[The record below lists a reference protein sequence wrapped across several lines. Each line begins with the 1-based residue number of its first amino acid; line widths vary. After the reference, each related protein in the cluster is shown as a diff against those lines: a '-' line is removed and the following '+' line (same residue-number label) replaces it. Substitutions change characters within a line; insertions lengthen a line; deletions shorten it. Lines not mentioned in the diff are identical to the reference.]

1 MNKSQKLALTIGAV
15 IAILMGLFPP
25 WACISYFQFVGQS
38 NPAGYSFILSPPSP
52 ETDKPF
58 SGVELDINR
67 LVIQWIMVAIAI
79 SAALALL
86 HKRGSSPPHKSARLP
101 EDDSKADPSPDE
113 VQHDPK
119 PEPRQNMGKHKGVFN
134 ASEKNICKRLR
145 TLVSR
150 ATDAVFNLML
160 ERSLALS
167 DPELMIFVRAIKNC
181 GMIGDEAGHLLP
193 AFFYEVF
200 SPTLIENEN
209 SAQFLSI
216 VSVIDHPALDTCIH
230 SRSICP
236 DALDR
241 LAILIRANSC
251 ESPEAVRQILT
262 AQAYPEARRDLLLLC
277 DEFRSLVKSEQR
289 VSINP
294 PPESPWW
301 NNYYVS
307 IGVFEALGKQAKQG

>member
-1 MNKSQKLALTIGAV
+1 MNKSQKLVLTIGAV

-25 WACISYFQFVGQS
+25 WSYTSYFQFVGQS
-38 NPAGYSFILSPPSP
+38 NPAGYSFIFRPPSP
-52 ETDKPF
+52 QTDKPF
-58 SGVELDINR
+58 AGVELDSNR
-67 LVIQWIMVAIAI
+67 LIVQWIIVAIAI
-79 SAALALL
+79 SVVLALL
-86 HKRGSSPPHKSARLP
+86 HRKGSSPIHNSVRLH
-101 EDDSKADPSPDE
+101 EEDSKANPKPDE

-119 PEPRQNMGKHKGVFN
+119 PEPMQHMGRHKGVFN
-134 ASEKNICKRLR
+134 ANEKSICKRLR
-145 TLVSR
+145 NLVSR

-181 GMIGDEAGHLLP
+181 GMIGDEVGHLLP
-193 AFFYEVF
+193 AFFYEV
-200 SPTLIENEN
+200 SYPTLIENDN

-230 SRSICP
+230 SRSIRP

-241 LAILIRANSC
+241 LATLLRVNSC
-251 ESPEAVRQILT
+251 ESPEVVRQILT

-301 NNYYVS
+301 NYYYAS
-307 IGVFEALGKQAKQG
+307 IGVFEALGKQAK